1 MNVSRDNRIACYN
14 CGTPS
19 VTGVRSCANCHAA
32 YYYNCPHCHAWVDIS
47 VSNCASCG
55 NKLNWP
61 KEAYYAEN
69 IYRPGKSS
77 PAAIL
82 LLLSFIVLLIVA
94 VNLIMNTT
102 NPVDAGS
109 HTPVVA
115 ASNSIPA
122 DELKTAAQP
131 EIQVY
136 SAAPASTPVTQGDAS
151 DCYAEAYGDTAEGS
165 IVYEITNST
174 LAPVTTAGTYVPKPS
189 SYLKMMYPNWGNCSG
204 GSCSGY
210 YQYGQ

>member
-1 MNVSRDNRIACYN
+1 MNRSRDNRIACYN

-69 IYRPGKSS
+69 IYSPEKSS

-82 LLLSFIVLLIVA
+82 LLMSIIVLSIVA
-94 VNLIMNTT
+94 VNLIMNYT
-102 NPVDAGS
+102 NSVDAGS

-131 EIQVY
+131 EIQV
-136 SAAPASTPVTQGDAS
+136 SSPAPAAPSMTQS
-151 DCYAEAYGDTAEGS
+151 DTSDSYAETYVDTAEGS
-165 IVYEITNST
+165 TAYEITDS
-174 LAPVTTAGTYVPKPS
+174 TTAGAYVPKPS
-189 SYLKMMYPNWGNCSG
+189 SYLKMMYPNWGHCSG

>member
-1 MNVSRDNRIACYN
+1 MNRSRDNLIACYN
-14 CGTPS
+14 CGTPN

-32 YYYNCPHCHAWVDIS
+32 YYYNCPYCHAWVDIS

-61 KEAYYAEN
+61 KEAYYAEY
-69 IYRPGKSS
+69 IYSPVKSS

-82 LLLSFIVLLIVA
+82 LLMSIIVLLIVA
-94 VNLIMNTT
+94 VNLIMNYT
-102 NPVDAGS
+102 NSVDAGS
-109 HTPVVA
+109 HTPLIA
-115 ASNSIPA
+115 ASNSMPA

-131 EIQVY
+131 EIQV
-136 SAAPASTPVTQGDAS
+136 SSPAPTAPSMIQRDTS
-151 DCYAEAYGDTAEGS
+151 DSYAEAYVDTAEGS
-165 IVYEITNST
+165 SAYEITDST
-174 LAPVTTAGTYVPKPS
+174 TTGAYVPKPS
-189 SYLKMMYPNWGNCSG
+189 SYLKMMYPNWGHCSG